1 MIEISFIF
9 FSFILCFL
17 ITLYAGLYDLKT
29 SDVYEEVPALL
40 ISFGLFYWFIIS
52 LVNGN
57 FAFFLNSV
65 LIGSFFLA
73 LGLLL
78 YQLKVWGDGDAWVLG
93 GIGFLVPFLP
103 TPFLFYPLSFVF
115 NVLIVGGIYS
125 MIYIIGYGI
134 IKESVRETF
143 ISEIRKHALIYFG
156 FIFTCVLISYYV
168 QFFLI
173 VGLFP
178 IIYIYTKVVEKGM
191 KRKIK
196 VSELK
201 EGDVLVGGE
210 ICGLKKEE
218 IEKLKKTKKYVDVQE
233 GVRFTI
239 VFPITLLFLYYF
251 GGFFGLLLF

>member
-1 MIEISFIF
+1 MIEMSFIF

-29 SDVYEEVPALL
+29 SDVHEEVPALL
-40 ISFGLFYWFIIS
+40 ISFGLFYWFIVS
-52 LVNGN
+52 LMSGN
-57 FAFFLNSV
+57 FAFFLNSILV
-65 LIGSFFLA
+65 GSFFLA

-93 GIGFLVPFLP
+93 GIGFLTPFLP
-103 TPFLFYPLSFVF
+103 TPFLLYPISFVF
-115 NVLIVGGIYS
+115 NVLIVGGVYS

-134 IKESVRETF
+134 INENIRTAFV
-143 ISEIRKHALIYFG
+143 SEIKKHLLIYFG
-156 FIFTCVLISYYV
+156 FIFACVLVSYYLP
-168 QFFLI
+168 FFFM

-178 IIYIYTKVVEKGM
+178 FIYVYTKVVEKGM

-218 IEKLKKTKKYVDVQE
+218 IEKLRKTKKYVDIQE
-233 GVRFTI
+233 GVRFTM
-239 VFPITLLFLYYF
+239 VFPLTLLFLYYF
-251 GGFFGLLLF
+251 GGFFGLLLL

>member
-1 MIEISFIF
+1 MIEVSLIF

-29 SDVYEEVPALL
+29 SDVYEEVPTLL
-40 ISFGLFYWFIIS
+40 ISFGLFYWFIVS
-52 LVNGN
+52 LINGN
-57 FAFFLNSV
+57 FAFFLNSILV
-65 LIGSFFLA
+65 GSFFLA

-78 YQLKVWGDGDAWVLG
+78 YQLKAWGDGDAWVFG

-103 TPFLFYPLSFVF
+103 TPFLIYPISFVF

-134 IKESVRETF
+134 IKENIRKTF
-143 ISEIRKHALIYFG
+143 ISEIKKHTLIYFG
-156 FIFTCVLISYYV
+156 FIFACVLISYYIP
-168 QFFLI
+168 FFFI

-178 IIYIYTKVVEKGM
+178 FIYIYTKVVEEGM

-201 EGDVLVGGE
+201 EGDVLVRRE
-210 ICGLKKEE
+210 IYGLKREE
-218 IEKLKKTKKYVDVQE
+218 IEKLKETKKYVEVQE
-233 GVRFTI
+233 GVRFTM
-239 VFPITLLFLYYF
+239 VFPLTLLFLYYF
-251 GGFFGLLLF
+251 GGFFGLLLL